1 MGAARSLELAHRSL
15 LAGGLAVGSVII
27 DDAEVVI
34 AEGRNRAYDDATGAD
49 PLERTPIAHAEMNA
63 MARLDIEAAAD
74 RFTLWS
80 TQLPCP
86 MCRAAADFIGIG
98 NIVAIATDPSA
109 PEHRADESL
118 DDIWVILATTMFLA
132 GPVRRGGR
140 DHPTVQANLL
150 LEPESVAL
158 AELVANGSHPLVDE
172 SSLQGALAATWTDLT
187 SAAAGREQRRTTIRE
202 AHRSHRGSENWKISS
217 RSPVVPSGRSREGV
231 RTMRRTVFAS
241 VVALG
246 LFVVATPA
254 SARAVDYDLPNAGVL
269 LEGIGV
275 DARNRVFYV
284 SGVND
289 GGDVYRG
296 RLGEQQLERWVDGAG
311 TTGRGIDVDD
321 AGRVF
326 VAGGPSGAVRVFDR
340 SGTLLTT
347 LATGATGSFL
357 NDVWVDRDG
366 SVYVSD
372 SSLPKIW
379 RITSTGGAWTI
390 SEWLDVSASIA
401 YTPSTTDFDLGGIV
415 TDGDI
420 LLTSQGTTGQLWRID
435 MRTKQ
440 ITEVDLGGTRI
451 FNADG
456 IALRGS
462 TLWVVQNFSRQII
475 EIRLRRQ
482 ATTGEVRGVT
492 QTPANRTLTTA
503 KLVRGDLLAVD
514 SQFGFNAA
522 AAPAADRVISL
533 HP

>member
-1 MGAARSLELAHRSL
+1 
-15 LAGGLAVGSVII
+15 
-27 DDAEVVI
+27 
-34 AEGRNRAYDDATGAD
+34 
-49 PLERTPIAHAEMNA
+49 
-63 MARLDIEAAAD
+63 
-74 RFTLWS
+74 
-80 TQLPCP
+80 
-86 MCRAAADFIGIG
+86 
-98 NIVAIATDPSA
+98 
-109 PEHRADESL
+109 
-118 DDIWVILATTMFLA
+118 
-132 GPVRRGGR
+132 
-140 DHPTVQANLL
+140 
-150 LEPESVAL
+150 
-158 AELVANGSHPLVDE
+158 
-172 SSLQGALAATWTDLT
+172 
-187 SAAAGREQRRTTIRE
+187 
-202 AHRSHRGSENWKISS
+202 
-217 RSPVVPSGRSREGV
+217 
-231 RTMRRTVFAS
+231 MRRTILAA

-246 LFVVATPA
+246 LLAVATPA

-275 DARNRVFYV
+275 DSHNGVFYV

-296 RLGEQQLERWVDGAG
+296 RLGQQQLERWVDGTG

-347 LATGATGSFL
+347 LATGAANSFL

-379 RITSTGGAWTI
+379 RITTSAGGSWAI
-390 SEWLDVSASIA
+390 SEWLDVSASIT
-401 YTPSTTDFDLGGIV
+401 YTPSLADFDLGGIV
-415 TDGDI
+415 VDGDI

-435 MRTKQ
+435 LHTKQ
-440 ITEVDLGGTRI
+440 ISEVDLGGTRI
-451 FNADG
+451 VNADG
-456 IALRGS
+456 IVLRGR
-462 TLWVVQNFSRQII
+462 TLWVVQNFSRQIT

-482 ATTGEVRGVT
+482 ATAGEVLEVT
-492 QTPANRTLTTA
+492 PTPANRTLTTA

-522 AAPAADRVISL
+522 AAPAVDRVLSL